1 MRINTQRQKY
11 AHFPARAIISAFFA
25 GIVCGLFLAAW
36 WRLAQ
41 INQNKVFVERE
52 LISNPITERN

>member
-1 MRINTQRQKY
+1 MKTRNQRQKY
-11 AHFPARAIISAFFA
+11 ARFPARAILFAFFA

-41 INQNKVFVERE
+41 IKQ
-52 LISNPITERN
+52 STERTTLVQY

>member
-11 AHFPARAIISAFFA
+11 AHFPARAILFAFLA

-41 INQNKVFVERE
+41 IKHQQ
-52 LISNPITERN
+52 STERTTLVQY